1 MLNKAKALG
10 KTVEEGFSVSD
21 VEEYIATGRRKEA
34 VARVRLHP
42 GEGNITVNG
51 RPYQDYFPRKSF
63 QLIIEEPFKI
73 TGTLGNY
80 DVKAN
85 IVGGGLSGQA
95 GALRH
100 GLSRAL
106 EKAGDHRAILKKAG
120 MLTRDARVKERKKY
134 GLHKARRGHQFSK
147 R

>member
-1 MLNKAKALG
+1 M
-10 KTVEEGFSVSD
+10 SD
-21 VEEYIATGRRKEA
+21 VEEYLATGRRKEA
-34 VARVRLHP
+34 VARVRLLP

-73 TGTLGNY
+73 TGTHGNY